1 MSQATCVVPACPSP
15 AVSRSMC
22 SKHYQRS
29 RRGVSLEPAT
39 AKCGHCGTD
48 FTPKRSNSR
57 YCSKSCGD
65 AASYRRS
72 KQGRK
77 PGPRLP
83 PMECA
88 KCATVFDPVRKD
100 GRFCSR
106 RCLRAAYLD
115 SSATPCSYCDRPM
128 RARGMCSM
136 HYRRWRRA
144 EGLEE
149 VPQWTPERRA
159 QWKAREELKRTSVVE
174 PIVNAEIFERD
185 GWVCQLCD
193 APVDCLL
200 SYPDPGSASLDHI
213 MPLSRGGHH
222 VRSNVQLAHLFCN
235 LSKGARA
242 A

>member
-1 MSQATCVVPACPSP
+1 
-15 AVSRSMC
+15 
-22 SKHYQRS
+22 
-29 RRGVSLEPAT
+29 
-39 AKCGHCGTD
+39 
-48 FTPKRSNSR
+48 
-57 YCSKSCGD
+57 
-65 AASYRRS
+65 
-72 KQGRK
+72 
-77 PGPRLP
+77 
-83 PMECA
+83 
-88 KCATVFDPVRKD
+88 
-100 GRFCSR
+100 
-106 RCLRAAYLD
+106 
-115 SSATPCSYCDRPM
+115 
-128 RARGMCSM
+128 M

-185 GWVCQLCD
+185 GWICQLCD
-193 APVDCLL
+193 APVDRLL